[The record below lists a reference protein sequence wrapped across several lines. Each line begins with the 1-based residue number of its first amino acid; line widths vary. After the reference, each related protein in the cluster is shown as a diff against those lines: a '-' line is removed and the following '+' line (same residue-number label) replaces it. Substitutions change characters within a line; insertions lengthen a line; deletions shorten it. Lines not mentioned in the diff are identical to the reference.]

1 MANTARNTNTTAQ
14 TEPKTVDPNDPKQ
27 VEGYTTAQTTSTK
40 IRLLFAAGWTRY
52 KITKHGGLKTRN
64 GDPIRYQHVRN
75 VLLQPLKRQA

>member
-1 MANTARNTNTTAQ
+1 MTATSKKTNTTAQ

-75 VLLQPLKRQA
+75 VLLQPLKRQV